1 MKKLIC
7 ITPIKKIEGLYEFL
21 NNNFIIFYKPYITK
35 KKLKHLLQKTD
46 IEIIFCNPNKQKFI
60 LDSELLENTDIKIIN
75 TASTGTDHIDVNY
88 CKKKKIKIMSLKK
101 DLSLIKQLPSTAE
114 LAFGIMLNLMRNITI
129 SSKSVSKGEW
139 DYEKFIGYQLK
150 DKKIG
155 IIGYGRLG
163 KLMANY
169 CNSFGM
175 EVFIYDKYKKSRK
188 YKNISLKKIYQTC
201 EIISIHVHLNSETKY
216 MISNFK
222 ELKKK
227 PFIINTSRGAIVN
240 EKELVK
246 AINKDLIKGYGCD
259 VLENEI
265 LGIKNNLLYKLSK
278 KSSKIL
284 ITPHIGGM
292 TYEGQYKAY
301 FYAAKKLPH

>member
-7 ITPIKKIEGLYEFL
+7 ITPIKHIDGLYEFF
-21 NNNFIIFYKPYITK
+21 NKNFTFFYKPNISK
-35 KKLKHLLQKTD
+35 INLKSLLLRSD
-46 IEIIFCNPNKQKFI
+46 IQIIFCNPNKQKFLLDKDI
-60 LDSELLENTDIKIIN
+60 LMSTSIKIIN
-75 TASTGTDHIDVNY
+75 TASTGTDHIDINY
-88 CKKKKIKIMSLKK
+88 CKLKGIKILSLKK
-101 DLSLIKQLPSTAE
+101 DLQLIKQLPSTAE
-114 LAFGIMLNLMRNITI
+114 LAFGIMLNLMRNISI

-150 DKKIG
+150 GKKIG

-163 KLMANY
+163 KLMASY

-175 EVFIYDKYKKSRK
+175 EVFIYDKYIKSRK

-201 EIISIHVHLNSETKY
+201 EIISIHVHLNAETKY

-222 ELKKK
+222 ELKKR
-227 PFIINTSRGAIVN
+227 PFIINTSRGAIVDEN
-240 EKELVK
+240 ELVK
-246 AINKDLIKGYGCD
+246 AIKKDLIKGYGCD

-265 LGIKNNLLYKLSK
+265 LGIKNNLVYKLSK
-278 KSSKIL
+278 KNSKIL

-292 TYEGQYKAY
+292 TFEGQQKAY
-301 FYAAKKLPH
+301 FYAANKLIT